1 MKFQSRIF
9 CKELLHPRPL
19 MPGSIIQEKID
30 DPSLEAIHNPCQ
42 HLEESIS
49 ISSYPLHDS
58 MPSVERV
65 DPPENVQALL
75 MLAFCIDIGFCPFL
89 TPHSPE
95 LWMKGKPCLILKK
108 YHPLIFTPLG
118 EKEFFL
124 TFREIP
130 LPLPQSPG
138 RSDKLAVSENSPT
151 SSSTAGHDEP
161 GSLCNGLSS
170 GILSPRS
177 HPTDFLKS
185 HNPEETWIA
194 PRRDPS

>member
-1 MKFQSRIF
+1 MKFQSRIS
-9 CKELLHPRPL
+9 CKELLHPGPL
-19 MPGSIIQEKID
+19 VPGSILHAKID
-30 DPSLEAIHNPCQ
+30 NPSPEAIHNPCQ

-65 DPPENVQALL
+65 DPPEKVQALL

-95 LWMKGKPCLILKK
+95 LWMKGKPCLILEKH
-108 YHPLIFTPLG
+108 HPLTFTLLG

-130 LPLPQSPG
+130 SLLPQSPG
-138 RSDKLAVSENSPT
+138 RSDRLAVSENSPA
-151 SSSTAGHDEP
+151 SSSSAGRDEP
-161 GSLCNGLSS
+161 
-170 GILSPRS
+170 
-177 HPTDFLKS
+177 
-185 HNPEETWIA
+185 
-194 PRRDPS
+194 